1 VKSPVA
7 SLCFVC
13 SSVKNR
19 VRVMMSVL
27 TASPLLSPLPLDAI
41 LSALRLNAVP
51 SSLLRELYA
60 VVFEHNGE
68 RDKDGVWSEEG
79 EKLAGRCWGS
89 MDKRARDFQYEVR
102 PGSQVGRIGAAD
114 HFRYLFG
121 TCTGWMEL
129 CPRQWS
135 GTSSRYFS

>member
-1 VKSPVA
+1 MLLNANCRAWHSSLSFSRSASQVSLLCRLHSYVKSPVA

-51 SSLLRELYA
+51 SSLLLELY
-60 VVFEHNGE
+60 VVDFEHNGE
-68 RDKDGVWSEEG
+68 KDKDGVCSEEG
-79 EKLAGRCWGS
+79 K
-89 MDKRARDFQYEVR
+89 
-102 PGSQVGRIGAAD
+102 
-114 HFRYLFG
+114 
-121 TCTGWMEL
+121 
-129 CPRQWS
+129 
-135 GTSSRYFS
+135 